1 MCGFLYVVEKSKK
14 MCISMCACNKERTI
28 VLKILRLCGFR
39 KLYGVVWE
47 TGAWKQRWVKNKAG
61 YLCFVV
67 RREPYAWVR
76 NKVVGFMCV
85 LYREGRK

>member
-1 MCGFLYVVEKSKK
+1 
-14 MCISMCACNKERTI
+14 MCIGMCACNKERTI

-47 TGAWKQRWVKNKAG
+47 TGAWKRRWVRNSAG

-67 RREPYAWVR
+67 RREPCAA
-76 NKVVGFMCV
+76 VGA
-85 LYREGRK
+85 R